1 MSEIEI
7 KDRYKKLIYTVDN
20 KEDLIDMLQVLFVE
34 DNKISEQNEELS
46 RSELDNLF
54 EDWNYENI
62 YVNA

>member
-46 RSELDNLF
+46 RSKLDNLF
-54 EDWNYENI
+54 EE
-62 YVNA
+62 